1 MCWQQIHVNSFFFAA
16 YSYAEKL
23 AQMPSRPGF
32 CSVVLTDALCWCW
45 WKSISAW
52 ERPCLSVTHYAVS
65 SKPMYYLLPFDV
77 FISILLFY
85 RPTKMSSMS
94 VIEFRFFRSKLLAA
108 FFFWDKE
115 SLTSSGWTSLDLGIL
130 NSQTLASFSLTS
142 NGVKAIRS
150 HSCFMPF
157 WKLKF
162 SSSAGPGFLSS
173 VQRVFMGEN
182 LWTAEEKVQCKAVCL
197 FFPPS
202 CVLPNFPVT
211 CALWFL
217 LRIFRLDLN
226 STYRKLKNS
235 SDYHG

>member
-1 MCWQQIHVNSFFFAA
+1 MEIHQCLREA
-16 YSYAEKL
+16 
-23 AQMPSRPGF
+23 
-32 CSVVLTDALCWCW
+32 
-45 WKSISAW
+45 
-52 ERPCLSVTHYAVS
+52 LSVCYTLCSLFKTDVLSASFWRFYKHLT
-65 SKPMYYLLPFDV
+65 LLQANKNV
-77 FISILLFY
+77 QHVCNRIQILQVKV
-85 RPTKMSSMS
+85 TGC
-94 VIEFRFFRSKLLAA
+94 I
-108 FFFWDKE
+108 FFWDKE
-115 SLTSSGWTSLDLGIL
+115 SLTSSGWTSLDLGTL